1 MYMERHFYGPVEPTR
16 NRKRTMLEPNRQID
30 QWDRMGS
37 PEIDP
42 LKHSQLIPDK
52 GAKANHWS
60 KDKKTNGAG
69 TTGRAQKRDESRYR
83 TYTLYG
89 NREKGTEEA

>member
-1 MYMERHFYGPVEPTR
+1 ME
-16 NRKRTMLEPNRQID
+16 
-30 QWDRMGS
+30 S

-42 LKHSQLIPDK
+42 LKHSQLISDK

-83 TYTLYG
+83 TYTLYR